1 MHRFESMNFKV
12 IISFC
17 VLIVGITYLQS
28 CKEPAEPV
36 DISLLEGKWLIV
48 NAKRNAKPTTTL
60 NEAYFVFN
68 NNSTMHT
75 NFMGEEIEG
84 SYHISGN
91 VINQETPTHEGDLSY
106 EILSLSR
113 DSLIL
118 SSEIMNHKFEFYLL
132 NGRLDPFDKK
142 EEEMD
147 ALELPG
153 EQADIES

>member
-1 MHRFESMNFKV
+1 MNFKV
-12 IISFC
+12 ILSFC
-17 VLIVGITYLQS
+17 FLIVGITYLQS
-28 CKEPAEPV
+28 CKEPVESI
-36 DISLLEGKWLIV
+36 DTSLLPGKWFIV

-68 NNSTMHT
+68 NNSTMYT
-75 NFMGEEIEG
+75 NFMGEEMEGAYQIE
-84 SYHISGN
+84 GN
-91 VINQETPTHEGDLSY
+91 VISQETPTHEGDLSY
-106 EILSLSR
+106 KILSLSK

-118 SSEIMNHKFEFYLL
+118 SSEIMDHKFEFYLL
-132 NGRLDPFDKK
+132 NDRLDPFDRN